1 MTILKSYI
9 GQPVSRVDG
18 QLKVKG
24 EAKYAAEF
32 NVPGLLYG
40 VVISSPITKGK
51 IVKVNADAA
60 LSVEGVLQVFTHE
73 NRPDLAWFDFKYK
86 DQIAPPGSP
95 FRPLYN
101 NEIKYNGQP
110 VALVVAETFE
120 LARYAAKLVHITYEV
135 EPHETNLKQKGLYL
149 LGILAGT
156 LLMTLGS
163 N

>member
-101 NEIKYNGQP
+101 N
-110 VALVVAETFE
+110 
-120 LARYAAKLVHITYEV
+120 
-135 EPHETNLKQKGLYL
+135 
-149 LGILAGT
+149 
-156 LLMTLGS
+156 
-163 N
+163 